1 MTNFLSDI
9 LAKILNLKSRAFF
22 QDSFWTFSSKAVTM
36 TVQIVYFI
44 VVARSLG
51 SENYG
56 LFEGTKAIWAIIFPF
71 IGVGM
76 GDILIQ
82 NVSRDSTEFSRYW
95 GDTLLVFLLSVGI
108 ALVTLFPLIAI
119 ILPTVPPLFILLILL
134 ADIVGLKL
142 CGLGQMAFVANHQIK
157 RGAQYGTIYSFTKL
171 IAALCL
177 PLFPEDQ
184 RLLGWAILYCLG
196 SVLPAVIILFLVQKR
211 FGRPEF
217 RLNSL
222 PIDNIKKGFF
232 FSLSSS
238 ASGVSAQLDRTMLI
252 SLADPVAAGIYSA
265 GYRFI
270 DMGKI
275 PIFSIQGASYARFF
289 KYGESGIKGTVSFA
303 QKLLPLILAY
313 SGVALIALLLLS
325 PFVPRLLG
333 EKFAEAS
340 SVVIWLAPI
349 HLLYGLEYLASDS
362 LTGAGFQGTRSYVQV
377 AAAFLNVGLNL
388 YLIPIYS
395 WRGAIWATLISE
407 SLKTVLL
414 WIIIVPIYKQ
424 QSKDYSNNYRGD

>member
-1 MTNFLSDI
+1 MNRLLSNI
-9 LAKILNLKSRAFF
+9 FTKASNLKSRAFF
-22 QDSFWTFSSKAVTM
+22 QDSFWTFSTKAITM
-36 TVQIVYFI
+36 AVQIVYF
-44 VVARSLG
+44 VAVARFLG
-51 SENYG
+51 SEDYG
-56 LFEGTKAIWAIIFPF
+56 LFEGTKAIWAIVFPF
-71 IGVGM
+71 ISVGM

-82 NVSRDSTEFSRYW
+82 NVSRDSSEFSKYW
-95 GDTLLVFLLSVGI
+95 GGTLLVFWITIGI
-108 ALVTLFPLIAI
+108 ALITVFPLITI

-157 RGAQYGTIYSFTKL
+157 KGAQYGMIYSFTKL

-177 PLFPEDQ
+177 PFFPEDY
-184 RLLGWAILYCLG
+184 RLLGWGILYCVG
-196 SVLPAVIILFLVQKR
+196 SIVPAVVILALVQKK
-211 FGRPEF
+211 FGKPEF
-217 RLNSL
+217 RLSSISIN
-222 PIDNIKKGFF
+222 NIKQGFF

-252 SLADPVAAGIYSA
+252 GLANPVAAGIYSA

-270 DMGKI
+270 DMSKI

-333 EKFAEAS
+333 EEFAEAS

-424 QSKDYSNNYRGD
+424 QSKDYSNNYKGD